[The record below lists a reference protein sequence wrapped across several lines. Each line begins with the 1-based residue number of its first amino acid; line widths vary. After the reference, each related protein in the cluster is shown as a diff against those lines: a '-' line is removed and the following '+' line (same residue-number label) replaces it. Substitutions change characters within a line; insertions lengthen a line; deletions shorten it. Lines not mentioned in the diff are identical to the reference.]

1 MATKKKPEPDVID
14 SPDAPIPE
22 PIHEPLP
29 DPEPEPPTLFDT
41 VGEVVPDVEP
51 APTVPPIEGTGVRV
65 YPAIRPAMMAHSTPV
80 EPPTPVPA
88 PAPPAPAPAPPAP
101 APAPAAAPPA
111 PAPAAPAPN
120 FASAEV
126 VRLVLVIANTPPT
139 VAELGQVMEW
149 AAPTCCEAIAA
160 VMRGKVPVAAKI
172 VALRANQSVSAI
184 VYTAKV

>member
-1 MATKKKPEPDVID
+1 MATKKKPEPEVIE
-14 SPDAPIPE
+14 SPEIPE

-29 DPEPEPPTLFDT
+29 DPEPESPTLFDT

-51 APTVPPIEGTGVRV
+51 AAPVEPVAPVV
-65 YPAIRPAMMAHSTPV
+65 RPAMMAHSTPV
-80 EPPTPVPA
+80 EPPAPVPA
-88 PAPPAPAPAPPAP
+88 PLPPAPAPLPPAPVPAPPAPPAPAPATPT
-101 APAPAAAPPA
+101 
-111 PAPAAPAPN
+111 PN

-149 AAPTCCEAIAA
+149 AAPACCEAIATT
-160 VMRGKVPVAAKI
+160 MRGKVPVAAKI